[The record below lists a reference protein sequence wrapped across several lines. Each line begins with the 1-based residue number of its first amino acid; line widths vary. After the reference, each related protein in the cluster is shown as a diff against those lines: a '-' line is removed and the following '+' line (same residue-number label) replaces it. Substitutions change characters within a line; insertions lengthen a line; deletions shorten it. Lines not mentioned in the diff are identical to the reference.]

1 VKIFRICLEVLT
13 VALIVIQFFRPE
25 RNVSGT
31 QSPSMMSNQIAMTD
45 EIRMILQLACLDCH
59 SNNTRC
65 PWYAEIQPVG
75 WWLAGHI
82 REGRKEL
89 NFDDFGSYRPR
100 RKFSKLRQI
109 EEQITEGEMPLPSYT
124 IIHKDAILSN
134 EKKELLI
141 AWTKELRDSLS
152 ARYPPD
158 SLQVRRPR

>member
-1 VKIFRICLEVLT
+1 MKVVKVVLG
-13 VALIVIQFFRPE
+13 VFCAVLIIMQFFRPE
-25 RNVSGT
+25 RNVLDPLSLT
-31 QSPSMMSNQIAMTD
+31 MTSNQIPMTD

-59 SNNTRC
+59 SNNTRY